1 MQRFVKYVRVSTS
14 GQGRSGLGLE
24 AQETYIQQYLG
35 KLDED
40 YEVIDSFKDV
50 ESGKNADRL
59 ELQKALQLVEENKAT
74 LLVAKL
80 DRLSRSVAFIANL
93 MENKKVRFRVAT
105 MPDADEFQLHIYAA
119 LAQQERKFIS
129 ERTKAALAQAK
140 ARGKK
145 LGGARPEAET
155 RHEVVRAMANQNALR
170 VSKLITDNRKAG
182 KTYKYIADHLNELS
196 VPTARGAK
204 WYDTTVRRYDLRIA
218 SYSYPL

>member
-24 AQETYIQQYLG
+24 AQETYIQQYLD

-40 YEVIDSFKDV
+40 YEVIDSFQDV
-50 ESGKNADRL
+50 ESGKNADRP
-59 ELQKALQLVEENKAT
+59 ELQKALKLAEENKAT

>member
-14 GQGRSGLGLE
+14 KQGRSGLGLE
-24 AQETYIQQYLG
+24 AQETYIHQYLD

-59 ELQKALQLVEENKAT
+59 ELQKALQFAEENKAT

-119 LAQQERKFIS
+119 LTQQERKFIS

>member
-170 VSKLITDNRKAG
+170 VSKFITDNRKAG

-204 WYDTTVRRYDLRIA
+204 WYDTTVRRYDLRLA
-218 SYSYPL
+218 S

>member
-218 SYSYPL
+218 SY